1 MSIYSQILKT
11 LVIRPHFLYLS
22 EQADREAFLRVVIE
36 HNKISLESYK
46 KNTNHGTYSNYKLKC
61 YLLIKGTYTTCTIR

>member
-1 MSIYSQILKT
+1 MTTFPMSIYSQILKT

-22 EQADREAFLRVVIE
+22 EQAHREAFLRVVIE

-46 KNTNHGTYSNYKLKC
+46 KIQIMELTVITN
-61 YLLIKGTYTTCTIR
+61 

>member
-1 MSIYSQILKT
+1 MTTYPMSIYSQILKT

-22 EQADREAFLRVVIE
+22 EQADRESFVIAVIE

-46 KNTNHGTYSNYKLKC
+46 KIQIMKLTVTTN
-61 YLLIKGTYTTCTIR
+61 